1 MKSTETTQHQ
11 QPTNNPR
18 SVSPPTDLR
27 FPSPPT
33 NSIPPN
39 EHVNQQ
45 RQPFWTINRE
55 LMQVDEPTE
64 SQNEG
69 SAYQTQLYAEDDDVE
84 FRGDE
89 AFWENDDNVD
99 DIFIEEDRHNVKKGR
114 ENIDDWGENETKVSE
129 KDVVLSNCKYDDR
142 DQGFTFE
149 SDEDMPFVWLWNL

>member
-1 MKSTETTQHQ
+1 
-11 QPTNNPR
+11 
-18 SVSPPTDLR
+18 
-27 FPSPPT
+27 
-33 NSIPPN
+33 
-39 EHVNQQ
+39 
-45 RQPFWTINRE
+45 
-55 LMQVDEPTE
+55 MQVDEPTE